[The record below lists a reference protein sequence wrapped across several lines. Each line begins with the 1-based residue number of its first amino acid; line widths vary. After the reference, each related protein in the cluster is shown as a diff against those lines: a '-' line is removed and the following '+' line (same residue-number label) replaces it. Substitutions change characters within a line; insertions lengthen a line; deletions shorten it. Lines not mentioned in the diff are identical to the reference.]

1 MYGKLIDGKLQIAP
15 NPLKADGKTI
25 ANPNEEMLLKQGY
38 MPVLFTEQPRKEGYY
53 YIACYKVENNKII
66 QYWQEYKVEETQ
78 TLENRLDNVEKQT
91 TENTEQITATQ
102 EALCEIYEQII

>member
-1 MYGKLIDGKLQIAP
+1 MYGKLIDNKLETAP

-25 ANPNEEMLLKQGY
+25 ANPSEEMLLKQGY
-38 MPVLFTEQPRKEGYY
+38 MPVLFTEQPCREGYY
-53 YIACYKVENNKII
+53 YIACYKVENNQII
-66 QYWQEYKVEETQ
+66 QCWNECKVEENQ
-78 TLENRLDNVEKQT
+78 TLESRLDNVEKQT